1 MQVRSFTTI
10 TALFVSIVFLAHG
23 AMAQLNS
30 NQGAVNLNAVM
41 GESVTISGAPATVNF
56 TPLDPNGVTNGDAA
70 ITITTTWT
78 LQPSRTTLSTYAY
91 FATTTALTNTTDVS
105 QTIASSR
112 VEGQVGAG
120 AFSSFTGNSPFATGS
135 SLPVAAVPI
144 NGTNKTGTRNDTL
157 TLRIDTS
164 GSGLS
169 AGTYTGT
176 LFVQAEA
183 I

>member
-1 MQVRSFTTI
+1 MRTPNWVSKTVL
-10 TALFVSIVFLAHG
+10 ALTLCLSQG

-30 NQGAVNLNAVM
+30 NQGAVNLNAVI
-41 GESVTISGAPATVNF
+41 GESVTIAGAPATVNF
-56 TPLDPNGVTNGDAA
+56 NPLDPNGVTNGDAA
-70 ITITTTWT
+70 ITITTTWA
-78 LQPSRTTLSTYAY
+78 LNPSRTTLSTYAY
-91 FATTTALTNTTDVS
+91 FASTTALTNTVDVS

-112 VEGQVGAG
+112 VEGQVGAA
-120 AFSSFTGNSPFATGS
+120 AFSPFTGNSPFATGS
-135 SLPVAAVPI
+135 SLPIATVSI
-144 NGTNKTGTRNDTL
+144 IGNNKTGTRNDTL
-157 TLRIDTS
+157 TLRIDTT